1 MEGFD
6 DDFSPLQ
13 GSEKGTNAS
22 MEPPSA
28 GNVSVSPSLLDDVK
42 EGDGVKDG
50 DDVPALR
57 LSPSPPDDPL
67 STDSSDLS
75 TNGEKS
81 SANGALSTNKS
92 KKTKEKKEDPE
103 VIKKWKEQQLKSLEQ
118 KDEAEEEAKL
128 VLRAQAKQELDD
140 WYKQHAEQLI
150 KLQSANRSASESAEQ
165 EFLST
170 THEISPGTEWERVA
184 KLCDFNPKTGRTPAK
199 DVGRM
204 RSIILQLK
212 QASSSGSVPHI

>member
-1 MEGFD
+1 MG
-6 DDFSPLQ
+6 
-13 GSEKGTNAS
+13 
-22 MEPPSA
+22 
-28 GNVSVSPSLLDDVK
+28 
-42 EGDGVKDG
+42 
-50 DDVPALR
+50 
-57 LSPSPPDDPL
+57 
-67 STDSSDLS
+67 
-75 TNGEKS
+75 
-81 SANGALSTNKS
+81 
-92 KKTKEKKEDPE
+92 
-103 VIKKWKEQQLKSLEQ
+103 EQQIKDLEK

-204 RSIILQLK
+204 RSVILRLK
-212 QASSSGSVPHI
+212 EASRAGAVPHLA